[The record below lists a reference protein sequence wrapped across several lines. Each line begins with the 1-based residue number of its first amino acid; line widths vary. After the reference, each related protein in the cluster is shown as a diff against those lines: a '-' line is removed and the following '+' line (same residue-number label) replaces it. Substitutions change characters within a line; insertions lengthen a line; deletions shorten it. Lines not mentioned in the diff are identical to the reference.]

1 MAANVRRN
9 ADKYARSWY
18 APVFGT
24 RGSQVQILP
33 SDQHHTKGADKS
45 HLPANID
52 HLEPRRVHKL
62 VHKRVLRMVT
72 ISQDAKGNFT
82 ARKRLPD
89 DVREEYARRHGQRFE
104 AKFFAAAST
113 GAPEAKRLFR
123 EWETEV
129 TARIDAIRA
138 EHTGEGMALTLR
150 QARALAG
157 EWYVWFI
164 ARHPESDH
172 RTWEALR
179 DTVQDALKYAV
190 GEVRWEESNPDDL
203 WWNDAELRETVRPVL
218 ADVGETAQFLAS
230 KRLVL
235 NNEARGCFLDWLY
248 DDLAAALRRLTRL
261 AKGDYSTDKY
271 PERFPKFSG
280 VDRGET
286 PQQLFES
293 WAAERK
299 PARGTLE
306 SWQYVFAELT
316 EHFKDRSAASI
327 SQDEAQDWINSLTD
341 KRSASTVRNN
351 WIAPCKAVFRWALKY
366 KRVGRNPFAD
376 VTIEV
381 PRKRVLRETKAFLTH
396 EWRTILRA
404 SLAIKDV
411 TAPDDAAKRWVPWLC
426 AYTGAR
432 PAEITQLRASDVL
445 ERDGIH
451 AIRITPDAGAVKRA
465 ASRLIIETVFSA
477 DLVKIL
483 LPIAARVM
491 LGNHVAGNSLPMTT
505 VLLSIRTIAVRVSLA
520 ALGPSPG
527 LKGAHDR
534 PRLDWLRRRTS
545 ARRMARRSGQNQRH
559 SDVPFGFGNFVW
571 ISSI

>member
-1 MAANVRRN
+1 MARDRFATAFTERIVIGWQQTYAETLTNTHVPGMPRCSGRGGRRF
-9 ADKYARSWY
+9 KSCH
-18 APVFGT
+18 
-24 RGSQVQILP
+24 

-52 HLEPRRVHKL
+52 HLEPRRRTQACAADGHDTSRRKGKL
-62 VHKRVLRMVT
+62 HR
-72 ISQDAKGNFT
+72 SQA
-82 ARKRLPD
+82 A

-203 WWNDAELRETVRPVL
+203 WWNEAELRETVRPVL

-286 PQQLFES
+286 PQQLFKFGRLNAS
-293 WAAERK
+293 QRGALLKVGNTSSLNLQSTSRTAA
-299 PARGTLE
+299 PL
-306 SWQYVFAELT
+306 
-316 EHFKDRSAASI
+316 RSA
-327 SQDEAQDWINSLTD
+327 
-341 KRSASTVRNN
+341 KM
-351 WIAPCKAVFRWALKY
+351 K
-366 KRVGRNPFAD
+366 
-376 VTIEV
+376 
-381 PRKRVLRETKAFLTH
+381 
-396 EWRTILRA
+396 
-404 SLAIKDV
+404 
-411 TAPDDAAKRWVPWLC
+411 
-426 AYTGAR
+426 
-432 PAEITQLRASDVL
+432 
-445 ERDGIH
+445 
-451 AIRITPDAGAVKRA
+451 
-465 ASRLIIETVFSA
+465 
-477 DLVKIL
+477 
-483 LPIAARVM
+483 
-491 LGNHVAGNSLPMTT
+491 
-505 VLLSIRTIAVRVSLA
+505 
-520 ALGPSPG
+520 
-527 LKGAHDR
+527 
-534 PRLDWLRRRTS
+534 RRT
-545 ARRMARRSGQNQRH
+545 G
-559 SDVPFGFGNFVW
+559 
-571 ISSI
+571 